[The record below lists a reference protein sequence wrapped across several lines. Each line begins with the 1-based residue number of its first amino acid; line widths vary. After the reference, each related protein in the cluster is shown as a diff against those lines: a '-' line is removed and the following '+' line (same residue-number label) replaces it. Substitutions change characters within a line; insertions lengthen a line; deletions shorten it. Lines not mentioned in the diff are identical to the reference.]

1 MSERPQTNL
10 PIDPRVHALLE
21 SEAKG
26 GTAMTRILN
35 AAVYWFYYRLDAHQ
49 RELARLECGEWL
61 DAGEVPDA
69 ARAMGLE
76 ISLRTAR
83 ELEARRLKHKKVA
96 GE

>member
-1 MSERPQTNL
+1 METIKHNLEIAVAVESILRADSENGP
-10 PIDPRVHALLE
+10 P
-21 SEAKG
+21 
-26 GTAMTRILN
+26 MTRTFN
-35 AAVYWFYYRLDAHQ
+35 AALYWWFFRLDAHQ